1 MTYWKILYNNM
12 AIHIFSNWMRK
23 KTFLCLNIHNSVEL
37 YFRSTNWTNVNVK
50 SEVLNKYQ
58 ANFFLFVFYCPGT
71 TIQYMYVKYEVF
83 GY

>member
-1 MTYWKILYNNM
+1 MMTYWKILYNNM

-58 ANFFLFVFYCPGT
+58 ANFFLFLFYCPGT
-71 TIQYMYVKYEVF
+71 TIQYI
-83 GY
+83 